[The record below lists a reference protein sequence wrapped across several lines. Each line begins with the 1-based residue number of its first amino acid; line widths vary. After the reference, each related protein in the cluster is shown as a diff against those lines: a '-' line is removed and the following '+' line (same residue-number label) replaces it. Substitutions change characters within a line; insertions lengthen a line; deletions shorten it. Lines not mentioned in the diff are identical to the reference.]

1 MKAVRTRLAA
11 VTFAAFGLLAIV
23 GCKGG
28 AAASGKYIPEA
39 ANVVGGIDLAGI
51 QSSKLWT
58 DHLKGMVES
67 KGKDQL
73 DAMTACNL
81 GLDKWKSVTIGASN
95 DGDNDK
101 MAVVVVADGIGKKE
115 NLECAFTKMKEKE
128 GTDPWTVKEDGKVL
142 EMAKDG
148 AVAYVV
154 DDNTLA
160 VAGKAWASDVQKLT
174 KGEGKSVFDGEMK
187 DLIGRADTGKQVWFA
202 GKLPDA
208 VGGMAK
214 EQLGATPKDVAG
226 YVDFSSGVAMQASVG
241 VGTKEEAESVKTK
254 VEALFALVKDKAKEV
269 GASEGTINSVKF
281 GTDGAAVTIEA
292 KANDDDV
299 KAGMEKLKPFMGS

>member
-28 AAASGKYIPEA
+28 AAAGGKYIPEA

-51 QSSKLWT
+51 QSTKLWT

-73 DAMTACNL
+73 DAMAACNL

-95 DGDNDK
+95 DFDNDK
-101 MAVVVVADGIGKKE
+101 MALVVVADGIGKKE

-148 AVAYVV
+148 TVAYVV

-187 DLIGRADTGKQVWFA
+187 DLIGRADRGKQVWFA

-208 VGGMAK
+208 VGAMAK

-226 YVDFSSGVAMQASVG
+226 YVDFSSGIAMQASVG

-254 VEALFALVKDKAKEV
+254 VEALFALVKDQAKSA

-281 GTDGAAVTIEA
+281 GTDGAALTVEA

-299 KAGMEKLKPFMGS
+299 KASMEKLKPFMGS

>member
-11 VTFAAFGLLAIV
+11 VTFAALGLFAIV

-28 AAASGKYIPEA
+28 AAAGGKYIPEA

-51 QSSKLWT
+51 QSSKLWN
-58 DHLKGMVES
+58 DHLKPMVEG
-67 KGKDQL
+67 KGKEQL
-73 DAMTACNL
+73 DAMAACNL

-101 MAVVVVADGIGKKE
+101 MAVVVVADGIGKKD
-115 NLECAFTKMKEKE
+115 NLDCAFNKIKEKE
-128 GTDPWTVKEDGKVL
+128 GKDPWTVKEDGKVL
-142 EMAKDG
+142 ELEKG
-148 AVAYVV
+148 QVAYVV

-160 VAGKAWASDVQKLT
+160 VAGKAWATDVQKLT

-202 GKLPDA
+202 GKLPDG

-214 EQLGATPKDVAG
+214 DQLGATPKDVAG
-226 YVDFSSGVAMQASVG
+226 YIDFSSGLAVQASVG

-254 VEALFALVKDKAKEV
+254 VEALFALVKDKAKET
-269 GASEGTINSVKF
+269 GASEDAINSVKF
-281 GTDGAAVTIEA
+281 GTDGAAVTFEA
-292 KANDDDV
+292 KASDDDV
-299 KAGMEKLKPFMGS
+299 KNGMEKMKNFM